1 MTINER
7 IKVLRKKLELTLVD
21 FGKKIGLTKSSV
33 SRMEQNNGTVT
44 HKNIQMICSAFN
56 VSEDW
61 LLHGTGDMFTNS
73 DEQALNQMIK
83 KYNMTND
90 EITFVRHWMEQPEE
104 VRHVVMD
111 YAMGVAKKI
120 ARARGLV
127 IQGLNDQDPPSK
139 A

>member
-7 IKVLRKKLELTLVD
+7 IKELRKKLGLTQIE
-21 FGKKIGLTKSSV
+21 FAEKIGLKKSAASWI
-33 SRMEQNNGTVT
+33 EKNGSNVT
-44 HKNIQMICSAFN
+44 PSNIQLICSTFN

-61 LLHGTGDMFTNS
+61 LIHGTGDMFTNS
-73 DEQALNQMIK
+73 DEQSLNQMIK

-90 EITFVRHWMEQPEE
+90 EITFVRHWMEQPDD
-104 VRHVVMD
+104 VRQVVMD
-111 YAMGVAKKI
+111 YMMSLLKKM